1 MKEEDYLEIE
11 AYLQGEL
18 PAEQKTALEERAKSD
33 PAFATALAERR
44 QLHEHLKAE
53 AGEAALRATL
63 NPMGTK
69 YFPEQKEEPAVVR
82 QLRPAAGRRRRWWVG
97 IAAAAAI
104 ALAVIAGGQFMGE
117 ADHYEQFAQHE
128 PLSLTERGNPASLAN
143 QAETAYNNEQY
154 SEAINLLQEYLIVQI
169 DDERA
174 RLALGVSLL
183 EEDRDAEAI
192 SLFKEI
198 VDTGS
203 ALAPYGNWYLALA
216 AVKRGETTKA
226 NGFLDLIP
234 ASDPYLTER
243 ANRLRAAL

>member
-18 PAEQKTALEERAKSD
+18 PAERKAALEERVTAD

-53 AGEAALRATL
+53 AGEASLRTTL
-63 NPMGTK
+63 NPMGAK
-69 YFPEQKEEPAVVR
+69 YFPEQEEKPAVVR
-82 QLRPAAGRRRRWWVG
+82 QLRPAAGRSRRWWVG

-128 PLSLTERGNPASLAN
+128 PLSLTERGDPGSLAT
-143 QAETAYNNEQY
+143 QAETAYNSGEY
-154 SEAINLLQEYLIVQI
+154 TDAISLLREYLLVQT

-183 EEDRDAEAI
+183 EEDRDEEAI
-192 SLFKEI
+192 NLFKEI
-198 VDTGS
+198 VDTNS

-216 AVKRGETTKA
+216 AVKRGETAKA
-226 NGFLDLIP
+226 NDFLDLIP

-243 ANRLRAAL
+243 ANQLRAAL

>member
-18 PAEQKTALEERAKSD
+18 LAEQKTALEERAKSD
-33 PAFATALAERR
+33 PAFATALTKRR
-44 QLHEHLKAE
+44 QLNEYLKAE

-63 NPMGTK
+63 DPIGIK
-69 YFPEQKEEPAVVR
+69 YFPEQEEKAAVVR
-82 QLRPAAGRRRRWWVG
+82 QLQPANGRSRRWWVG
-97 IAAAAAI
+97 IAAAVAI
-104 ALAVIAGGQFMGE
+104 ALAVIAGGQFMGG

-128 PLSLTERGNPASLAN
+128 PLSLTERGDLGTLAT
-143 QAETAYNNEQY
+143 QAETAYNNERY
-154 SEAINLLQEYLIVQI
+154 TEAISLLEKYLLVQT

-183 EEDRDAEAI
+183 EKDRDEEAI

-198 VDTGS
+198 AQMDS
-203 ALAPYGNWYLALA
+203 PLAPYGNWYLALA
-216 AVKRGETTKA
+216 AVKRGETSKA

-234 ASDPYLTER
+234 TSDPYLTER

>member
-18 PAEQKTALEERAKSD
+18 PAERKAALEERATLD
-33 PAFATALAERR
+33 PAFAKALAERR
-44 QLHEHLKAE
+44 QLHEHLRAE
-53 AGEAALRATL
+53 AGEASLRATL
-63 NPMGTK
+63 NPIETK
-69 YFPEQKEEPAVVR
+69 YFPEQEAAVVR
-82 QLRPAAGRRRRWWVG
+82 KLRPATGRSRRWWVG

-104 ALAVIAGGQFMGE
+104 ALAVIAGGQFWGQ

-128 PLSLTERGNPASLAN
+128 PLSLTERGDPGSLAT
-143 QAETAYNNEQY
+143 QAETTYNSGQY
-154 SEAINLLQEYLIVQI
+154 TEAISLLQEYLLVQT

-183 EEDRDAEAI
+183 EEDRDEEAI
-192 SLFKEI
+192 NLFKEI
-198 VDTGS
+198 VDTNS
-203 ALAPYGNWYLALA
+203 TLAPYGNWYLALA
-216 AVKRGETTKA
+216 AVKRGETAKA
-226 NGFLDLIP
+226 NGFLNLIP